1 MEIGSKVRIKT
12 GAYIWITAT
21 VVYIYDNIGKYVVE
35 PEDPNLY
42 LKVYKKSEL
51 ELLK

>member
-12 GAYIWITAT
+12 GAYMWITAT
-21 VVYIYDNIGKYVVE
+21 VIHIYDGEKYVVE
-35 PEDPNLY
+35 PEDSNLY